1 MIDDSSNNEP
11 GNDSS
16 VSDNSSGGKSA
27 SNKSDHNESVK
38 KPVYKPLA
46 KLTLATQIALGLLA
60 FIAIVSIAGV
70 LAVYVLSAA
79 GAGNFAKSIIP
90 ILAVFD
96 QSHTLVYIVM
106 VILFIAWTRR
116 AYRNV
121 ITFNVVGMT
130 HAEWLCIFGWI
141 IPVASLY
148 IPVSMIVEI
157 WKASNPEILDEAAWK
172 LSRDSKLIVSWWICF
187 IAFGVANLV
196 QLSPLARKYASPEVI
211 AFFNSLPVFTLMSLW
226 FIAVCVMAILVLQSV
241 TKRQERKRE
250 LVAFAK

>member
-1 MIDDSSNNEP
+1 MTESSSNNQP
-11 GNDSS
+11 DNDSS
-16 VSDNSSGGKSA
+16 ASDNSSGGQSA
-27 SNKSDHNESVK
+27 SNKSDHNKPVK

-60 FIAIVSIAGV
+60 FIAIASIAGV

-79 GAGNFAKSIIP
+79 GAGNFANSIIP
-90 ILAVFD
+90 ILAIFD
-96 QSHTLVYIVM
+96 HSHTIVYIVM
-106 VILFIAWTRR
+106 VILFITWTRR

-141 IPVASLY
+141 IPVVSLY
-148 IPVSMIVEI
+148 IPVSLIVET

-187 IAFGVANLV
+187 IGLGLANLV
-196 QLSPLARKYASPEVI
+196 QLSPLGRRYASPELI
-211 AFFNSLPVFTLMSLW
+211 AFFNSLPVFTVMNIW
-226 FIAVCVMAILVLQSV
+226 FIAVCVMAVLVLQNV